1 MIIIIWKKKFMV
13 KYKVKEGMDI
23 IHKGMKAIVSFA
35 FYGSADLKNV
45 TIPDSVTGI
54 EDVVSKA
61 ALV

>member
-1 MIIIIWKKKFMV
+1 MV
-13 KYKVKEGMDI
+13 KYKVKDGMDI